1 MKPERIQVG
10 TTVRVG
16 EHYRI
21 ADRRGMVGRI
31 ADHYGEDGYMVV
43 DVRLSDRLRWL
54 FWPEDLEEIS
64 PPRPWW
70 HSLVQLTKGGIH
82 KDHRTMRSSRG
93 VLSYKGRTSIKE
105 DNTSG
110 YEEGVH

>member
-31 ADHYGEDGYMVV
+31 ADHYGGDGYMIV

-64 PPRPWW
+64 TPAMVAFTCATDQRR
-70 HSLVQLTKGGIH
+70 HSLG
-82 KDHRTMRSSRG
+82 SSDDEK
-93 VLSYKGRTSIKE
+93 L
-105 DNTSG
+105 
-110 YEEGVH
+110 

>member
-31 ADHYGEDGYMVV
+31 ADHYGGDGYMVV
-43 DVRLSDRLRWL
+43 DVRLSNRLLVYLLLRAFVREGFRRSWSYSEMFANDFFVPPPSPKMRRSTKRCAIL
-54 FWPEDLEEIS
+54 QELEQ
-64 PPRPWW
+64 R
-70 HSLVQLTKGGIH
+70 
-82 KDHRTMRSSRG
+82 
-93 VLSYKGRTSIKE
+93 
-105 DNTSG
+105 
-110 YEEGVH
+110 